1 MQAQWTALILAG
13 QRPGSD
19 PLAMHFGE
27 QWKALVPIAGA
38 AMLTHVV
45 RCLRNCPEIGHITVL
60 AQDPAKL
67 SDALEA
73 AGGVD
78 QIAASGSSISGSI
91 SEVLDGGTL
100 SFPVLITTADH
111 PLLTP
116 EMVAQFISDVGDAD
130 LAVGMVEKE
139 TLLRRFPESKRTWL
153 KFLDGHW
160 SGANLFALAR
170 PNVRSALDLWAGAE
184 KDRKIPWK
192 LFRHFGVW
200 LMLRALTRTIGLAQA
215 LQLAGNRLGLSARLV
230 PMHDPVAA
238 IDVDKPAD
246 HAIAEQILA
255 ARSLASAD

>member
-19 PLAMHFGE
+19 PLAVHFGE

-45 RCLRNCPEIGHITVL
+45 RCLRKCPEIGRIVVL
-60 AQDPAKL
+60 AQEPSKL
-67 SDALEA
+67 TDAAGA

-78 QIAASGSSISGSI
+78 QILESGPSISGSI
-91 SEVLDGGTL
+91 SKVLDEGTL
-100 SFPVLITTADH
+100 PFPVLITTADH

-116 EMVAQFISDVGDAD
+116 EMVAQFISDVGNAD
-130 LAVGMVEKE
+130 LAVAMVEKDN
-139 TLLRRFPESKRTWL
+139 LLNHFPNSKRTWL
-153 KFLDGHW
+153 KFSDGHW
-160 SGANLFALAR
+160 SGANLFALAH
-170 PNVRSALDLWAGAE
+170 PNVRSALDLWVGAE

-246 HAIAEQILA
+246 HAIAEEILA